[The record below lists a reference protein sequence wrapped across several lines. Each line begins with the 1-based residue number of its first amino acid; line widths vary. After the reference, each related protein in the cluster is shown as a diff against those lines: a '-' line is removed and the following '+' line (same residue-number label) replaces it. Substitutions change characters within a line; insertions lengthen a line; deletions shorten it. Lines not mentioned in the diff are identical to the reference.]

1 MDFFTCCFT
10 GHRPKG
16 MPFGYDEESR
26 LCGLIKDRIYVEIER
41 HIELGVRR
49 FVSGM
54 AQGADIWCAEAVMDY
69 KARRPEQDIRL
80 TAVIPYAG
88 QSSRWDINYK
98 NRYFSILET
107 ADDVV
112 LISKEYISGCM
123 HQRNRYMV
131 DNSTHLIAIYG
142 GGTGGTK
149 YTLDYARKRVLSVTI
164 INPGRL

>member
-80 TAVIPYAG
+80 TAVSYTHLDVYKRQYISYAG
-88 QSSRWDINYK
+88 GSHAPDSSIRHT
-98 NRYFSILET
+98 R
-107 ADDVV
+107 
-112 LISKEYISGCM
+112 
-123 HQRNRYMV
+123 
-131 DNSTHLIAIYG
+131 
-142 GGTGGTK
+142 
-149 YTLDYARKRVLSVTI
+149 
-164 INPGRL
+164 